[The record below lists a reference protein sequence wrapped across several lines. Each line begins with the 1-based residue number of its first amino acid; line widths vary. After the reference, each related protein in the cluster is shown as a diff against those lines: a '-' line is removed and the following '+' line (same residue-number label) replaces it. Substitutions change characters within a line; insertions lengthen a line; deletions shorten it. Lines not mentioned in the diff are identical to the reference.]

1 MKLCVNKVSET
12 IVDIIFC
19 TIGIILMILMAVL
32 GTIGFACLKIVET
45 LQKHTKRFYRLRL
58 M

>member
-32 GTIGFACLKIVET
+32 GTIGFTCLKIVET